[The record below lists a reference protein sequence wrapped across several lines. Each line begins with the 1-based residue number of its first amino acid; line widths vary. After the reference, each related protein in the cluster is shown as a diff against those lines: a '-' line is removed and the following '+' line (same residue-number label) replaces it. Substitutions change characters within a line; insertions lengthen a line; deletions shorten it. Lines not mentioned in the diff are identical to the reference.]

1 MNADSKAA
9 KFEGTNISRRSLLT
23 GAAAAAAFTIVP
35 SRVLAGP
42 GKIAPNNKINLGCIG
57 VGDQGTRDMK
67 RFLTQKQV
75 RVVAVCDVDTD
86 NRKKAKQIVDEKYG
100 SSDCATYNN
109 FREMLSTREDID
121 AVLIITPD
129 HSHTLV
135 SLAAMR
141 MGKHVYCQ
149 KPLTHTVFEAKTLA
163 QAARKYK
170 VATQLGTGNQASE
183 DSRLLREWIWAGAI
197 GPVREVHNWSN
208 RPIWPQGIDRPKER
222 PPVPAGLDW
231 DLWLGPAPYRPYH
244 PAYLPLVWRGWLD
257 FGTGALG
264 DMGCYSFD
272 TIFRVLKLKY
282 PQSVEAHAS
291 DFALKMWTQLKPN
304 TETYPMASFIRW
316 AFGARGDMP
325 PVKLYWYDG
334 GLKPFETDEL
344 EGRRLQREGL
354 IFVGDKG
361 KILCGFSGQS
371 PRLIP
376 ESKMRSFKRPP
387 KTLPRSVGHHEE
399 WLGAC
404 KGGEPGGANFEYSGL
419 VTQALL
425 LGNVALRFRRKLLW
439 DGPNF
444 KITNVPEANKYL
456 HCPYRQ
462 GWTL

>member
-1 MNADSKAA
+1 MNTDSKAA
-9 KFEGTNISRRSLLT
+9 KFESTNISRRSLLT
-23 GAAAAAAFTIVP
+23 GVAAAAAFTIVP
-35 SRVLAGP
+35 NRVLAGP

-57 VGDQGTRDMK
+57 LGDQGTRDMK

-109 FREMLSTREDID
+109 FREMLSTRKDID
-121 AVLIITPD
+121 AVLVITPD

-135 SLAAMR
+135 SLTAMR
-141 MGKHVYCQ
+141 LGKHVYCQ

-208 RPIWPQGIDRPKER
+208 RPIWPQGIDRPKET

-231 DLWLGPAPYRPYH
+231 DLWLGPAPYRAYH

-257 FGTGALG
+257 FGTSALG

-282 PQSVEAHAS
+282 PKSVEAHAS
-291 DFALKMWTQLKPN
+291 DFAPKMWAQLQPN

-316 AFGARGDMP
+316 DFPARSDMP

-344 EGRRLQREGL
+344 EGRQLQREGL

-361 KILCGFSGQS
+361 KILCGFSGQD

-387 KTLPRSVGHHEE
+387 KTLPRSIGHHEE